1 VLIVDD
7 VEENR
12 EVLRRILQRVGA
24 TVHLVTDGDQALRAV
39 EQHAPDIVFMDIRM
53 PGLSGDQALLQIRQA
68 RGAAAP
74 HMVAVTASVLA
85 HERRHY
91 LEIGFDDFI
100 DKPFR
105 TEQVYAC
112 LAQLAGVEFELDAAE
127 EKQAVREVPSVGDVK
142 LPAELHSALVDA
154 IKVHSV
160 TQLQEVLVQIDQLGA
175 EEKNLSAHL
184 RQLAARFDMRGIQ
197 RLVESLRS

>member
-1 VLIVDD
+1 
-7 VEENR
+7 
-12 EVLRRILQRVGA
+12 VGV